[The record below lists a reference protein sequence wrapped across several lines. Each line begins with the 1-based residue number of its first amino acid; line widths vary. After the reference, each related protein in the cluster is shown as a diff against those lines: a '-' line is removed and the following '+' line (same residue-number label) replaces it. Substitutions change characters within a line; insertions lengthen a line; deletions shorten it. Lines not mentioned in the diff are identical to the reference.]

1 MMSMRSYRQLGQ
13 IMSGTITM
21 LVAVGIVM
29 SFQHVDLHAQ
39 TDGIQTFQGFRIERN
54 DQPGAFITFLPP
66 NSAIT
71 AYTLRWPPAPPT
83 SGQAL
88 AVTGTGPYQLTWS
101 SNVGTTIELV
111 SSTNGNLRR
120 VGSLNEGGIAGTPGN
135 YSNDFQGSRTNSSQT
150 ASGNYS
156 LIGGGQNNTASGNYS
171 LVLGGMGNTASG
183 QYSLVAGG
191 NGNTASGQGA
201 AILGGSSNTNAGA
214 NAAIGGGANNSI
226 ATGGS
231 GGFIGGGTNNQLSGA
246 NAFVGGGQ
254 DNNASGVY
262 SVIGGGASNVAS
274 DTGAVVGGG
283 SGNTAS
289 GRRSVVV
296 GGANNT
302 ASGQRSFVGAGQ
314 NNVASGTNAVIGG
327 GASNAAS
334 GTNAVVGGGQSNS
347 AGGDYGFIGGGQS
360 NTITTGI
367 NAAIGAG
374 QSNSITGN
382 HSFIGG
388 GQNNSIASNFSTIPG
403 GRNMTLAA
411 GADGSFGFNGGGNN
425 MSISTANAFV
435 IANSNLWLANNNNT
449 ARELRFY
456 EAYNT
461 AGAFPG
467 GATTN
472 YVSFKAPAATNANQ
486 NNTYT
491 LPDRVGA
498 AGQVLRL
505 SAATATTGTMEWV
518 DGVTTIRG
526 NTVNVTADNQAITAA
541 QLDNMTYVRFN
552 SDGLPVNRTITLPNG
567 ITNGYRLIIRSVAA
581 VAGNGIELVNGGN
594 LSLSAGAL
602 LENLDTIMLVWDGTS
617 NLWVE
622 LSRSNN

>member
-1 MMSMRSYRQLGQ
+1 MMSMPSYHRSG
-13 IMSGTITM
+13 STM
-21 LVAVGIVM
+21 PCTTRVLVVIGIVL
-29 SFQHVDLHAQ
+29 SFMHVGLHAQ

-71 AYTLRWPPAPPT
+71 AYTLRWPPTPPT

-101 SNVGTTIELV
+101 SNVGVTIELV

-135 YSNDFQGSRTNSSQT
+135 YSNDFQGSRANNSQT

-171 LVLGGMGNTASG
+171 LVLGGLGNTASG

-201 AILGGSSNTNAGA
+201 AILGGNSNTNAGP

-226 ATGGS
+226 AAAGS

-283 SGNTAS
+283 SNNTAS

-302 ASGQRSFVGAGQ
+302 ASGQRAFIGAGQ
-314 NNVASGTNAVIGG
+314 NNLASGTNSVIGGGAGNTASGTNA
-327 GASNAAS
+327 S
-334 GTNAVVGGGQSNS
+334 VGGGNSNS
-347 AGGDYGFIGGGQS
+347 AGGDYSFIGGGQS
-360 NTITTGI
+360 NTTSTGTHM
-367 NAAIGAG
+367 AIGAG
-374 QSNSITGN
+374 QSNSITGSF
-382 HSFIGG
+382 SFIGG
-388 GQNNSIASNFSTIPG
+388 GQNNSIASSNSTIPG

-411 GADGSFGFNGGGNN
+411 GSDGSFGFNGGGGN

-435 IANSNLWLANNNNT
+435 IANSNLWLANNNNA

-467 GATTN
+467 ATTN
-472 YVSFKAPAATNANQ
+472 YVSFKAPAATNLNL

-518 DGVTTIRG
+518 DGVTTIRT

-541 QLDNMTYVRFN
+541 QLDNMTYMRFN

-567 ITNGYRLIIRSVAA
+567 ITNGYRLIIRCVAA
-581 VAGNGIELVNGGN
+581 VAGNGVELVNGGN
-594 LSLSAGAL
+594 LSLNGGAL

>member
-1 MMSMRSYRQLGQ
+1 MMSMSTYRANGRMTSWMAK
-13 IMSGTITM
+13 I
-21 LVAVGIVM
+21 LVVVGIVV
-29 SFQHVDLHAQ
+29 SFMHADLHAQ
-39 TDGIQTFQGFRIERN
+39 TDGVQTFQGFRIERN

-71 AYTLRWPPAPPT
+71 AYTLRWPPTPPT
-83 SGQAL
+83 AGQAL

-101 SNVGTTIELV
+101 SNVGVTIELV

-171 LVLGGMGNTASG
+171 LVLGGLGNTASG

-191 NGNTASGQGA
+191 NGNTASAQGA
-201 AILGGSSNTNAGA
+201 AILGGNSNTNAGT

-226 ATGGS
+226 AAAGS

-302 ASGQRSFVGAGQ
+302 ASGQRAFVGAGQ
-314 NNVASGTNAVIGG
+314 NNVASGTNSVIGG

-334 GTNAVVGGGQSNS
+334 GTNASVGGGNSNS
-347 AGGDYGFIGGGQS
+347 AGGDYSFIGGGQS
-360 NTITTGI
+360 NTISTGTH
-367 NAAIGAG
+367 AAIGAG

-388 GQNNSIASNFSTIPG
+388 GNSNSIASNFSTIPG

-435 IANSNLWLANNNNT
+435 IANSNLWLANNNNA

-467 GATTN
+467 VTTN
-472 YVSFKAPAATNANQ
+472 YVSFKAPAATNLNL

-505 SAATATTGTMEWV
+505 SASTTTTGTMEWV
-518 DGVTTIRG
+518 DGVTTIRA

-541 QLDNMTYVRFN
+541 QLDNMTFVRFN
-552 SDGLPVNRTITLPNG
+552 SDGVPANRTITLPNG

-594 LSLSAGAL
+594 LSLNGGAL

>member
-1 MMSMRSYRQLGQ
+1 MMSMLSYRPIRFGTLKVLVTTCA
-13 IMSGTITM
+13 IVLFMHSG
-21 LVAVGIVM
+21 L
-29 SFQHVDLHAQ
+29 QAQ

-71 AYTLRWPPAPPT
+71 AYTLRWPPTPPT
-83 SGQAL
+83 TGQAL
-88 AVTGTGPYQLTWS
+88 AVTGAGPYQLTWS
-101 SNVGTTIELV
+101 SNVGVTIELV
-111 SSTNGNLRR
+111 SSSNGNLRR

-171 LVLGGMGNTASG
+171 LVLGGLGNTASG

-191 NGNTASGQGA
+191 NSNTASGQGS
-201 AILGGSSNTNAGA
+201 AILGGNSNTNAGT

-226 ATGGS
+226 SAAGS

-302 ASGQRSFVGAGQ
+302 ASGQRSFIGAGQ
-314 NNVASGTNAVIGG
+314 NNIASGTNSVIGG
-327 GASNAAS
+327 GASNTAS
-334 GTNAVVGGGQSNS
+334 GLNATAAGGNSNS
-347 AGGDYGFIGGGQS
+347 AGGDYSFIGGGQS
-360 NTITTGI
+360 NTISTGTH
-367 NAAIGAG
+367 AAIGAG

-388 GQNNSIASNFSTIPG
+388 GNSNSIASNFSTIPG
-403 GRNMTLAA
+403 GRNMTLAS
-411 GADGSFGFNGGGNN
+411 GADGSFGFNGGGNA

-435 IANSNLWLANNNNT
+435 IANSNLWLANNNNS

-461 AGAFPG
+461 SGTYPGAN
-467 GATTN
+467 TN
-472 YVSFKAPAATNANQ
+472 YVSFKAPAATNANL

-505 SAATATTGTMEWV
+505 SAATTTTGTMEWV
-518 DGVTTIRG
+518 DGVTTIRA

-541 QLDNMTYVRFN
+541 QLDNMTFVRFN
-552 SDGLPVNRTITLPNG
+552 SDGVPANRTITLPNG
-567 ITNGYRLIIRSVAA
+567 ITNGYRLIIRCVAA
-581 VAGNGIELVNGGN
+581 AAGNGIELVNGGN
-594 LSLSAGAL
+594 LSLNGGAL